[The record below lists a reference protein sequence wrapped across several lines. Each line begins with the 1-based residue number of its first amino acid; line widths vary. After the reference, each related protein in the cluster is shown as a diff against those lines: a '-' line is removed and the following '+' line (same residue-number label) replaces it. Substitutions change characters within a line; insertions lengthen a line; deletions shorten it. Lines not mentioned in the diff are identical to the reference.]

1 LGGVQKKQSG
11 ALGTMKIAEEEERG
25 QQQPDNTSA
34 TNLASGLFILAMFGL
49 VIYLRMRDL
58 RRSLD
63 AVRSGNVTINLGRR
77 PF

>member
-1 LGGVQKKQSG
+1 MDPKSDRKQ
-11 ALGTMKIAEEEERG
+11 

-49 VIYLRMRDL
+49 VVYLRMRDM

-63 AVRSGNVTINLGRR
+63 AVRSGNVTLNLGRR